1 MRFDEA
7 FDILVEHCAR
17 VSADLA
23 AAAGQRV
30 STYGN
35 DIWIAD
41 IVKSYWVQRRAAQET
56 LTQQRYL
63 PFYNAAPLGSYVS
76 SASFALDRMPRTTA
90 DGAPMA
96 WRQ

>member
-63 PFYNAAPLGSYVS
+63 PFYDAAWKLCRIGVLRLGPH
-76 SASFALDRMPRTTA
+76 ASD
-90 DGAPMA
+90 DG
-96 WRQ
+96 

>member
-35 DIWIAD
+35 DIWTAD

-63 PFYNAAPLGSYVS
+63 PF
-76 SASFALDRMPRTTA
+76 ALDRMRRTTA
-90 DGAPMA
+90 DGALMA